1 MQSGA
6 FAATD
11 SAVHGMFGATGI
23 IGDVSIAPEN
33 LVFGQHA
40 VRQRAFG
47 RAGRSPARFDAK
59 EHTAQHAADVG
70 IDHGDS
76 FAERKAQHR
85 GGGVIADAGQ
95 CSEFVIRTRQFV
107 GVLLGHHAGT
117 FLQAQCTAWIAEPTP
132 CGDHLGLGGLGE

>member
-1 MQSGA
+1 MQSRA

-11 SAVHGMFGATGI
+11 SAVHDMFGATGI

-47 RAGRSPARFDAK
+47 RAGRSPARFDAQ
-59 EHTAQHAADVG
+59 EHAAQHTANVG
-70 IDHGDS
+70 IDHGNS
-76 FAERKAQHR
+76 FAERKAHHR

-95 CSEFVIRTRQFV
+95 CSEFVIRARQFV
-107 GVLLGHHAGT
+107 GVIFSHHAGA
-117 FLQAQCTAWIAEPTP
+117 FL
-132 CGDHLGLGGLGE
+132 